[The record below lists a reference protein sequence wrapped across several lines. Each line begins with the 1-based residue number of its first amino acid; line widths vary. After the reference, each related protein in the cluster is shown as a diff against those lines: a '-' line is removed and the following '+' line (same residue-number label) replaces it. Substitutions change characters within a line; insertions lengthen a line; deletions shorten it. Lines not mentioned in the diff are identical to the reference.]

1 MAMVDFLHF
10 SEKYR
15 HDIYA
20 NLRRLVE
27 ANSFSAN
34 LDGVAAVAEML
45 QKIAAQHRIP
55 FEIVVVEENGE
66 RRPHLLYCSPHQ
78 EGYYALVGHFDTV
91 HPPQSDFRQLS
102 IEGENLVG
110 PGVNDMKAGL
120 LVALYAMVVL
130 QERIP
135 LAEIPVRILF
145 NADEEIGS
153 PGSRKIMA
161 SSLAGARAGFVFEAG
176 RWPGNRIVTRRKGK
190 WSLEVEVFGQPSH
203 AGDAPQTGVNAIV
216 AAAAMIC
223 RLNGLN
229 EHQTGLTV
237 VCSLVSGGVARNV
250 VPDYCS
256 FSADIRVPDQTAG
269 KMIKAAVAKILQP
282 DQDNLRV
289 TFALEERRP
298 PLIRSEATGE
308 LVTLYRQ
315 VSERYGLP
323 CDEVV
328 SGGVSDANLLSSYG
342 MPCLDGLGAVGQ
354 FPHTGKEYIVAE
366 SLIQRVAIFSDFLYR
381 LLTAKRE

>member
-1 MAMVDFLHF
+1 MVDFLRIA
-10 SEKYR
+10 EKYR
-15 HDIYA
+15 DDIYA
-20 NLRRLVE
+20 DLRRLVD

-34 LDGVAAVAEML
+34 LDGVAAVAGML
-45 QKIAAQHRIP
+45 QEMAARYRIP
-55 FEIVVVEENGE
+55 FERLVVEGE
-66 RRPHLLYCSPHQ
+66 DGEQRPHLLYCSPHQ

-91 HPPQSDFRQLS
+91 HSPQSDFKQLS
-102 IEGENLVG
+102 VDGDNLVG

-153 PGSRKIMA
+153 PGSRQIMA

-190 WSLEVEVFGQPSH
+190 WSLEVEVFGRPSH
-203 AGDAPQTGVNAIV
+203 SGDAPQAGVNAIV

-229 EHQTGLTV
+229 EYQTGLTV

-250 VPDYCS
+250 VPDYCR
-256 FSADIRVPDQTAG
+256 FSADIRVPDEAAG
-269 KMIKAAVAKILQP
+269 KMMEAAVAEILQP
-282 DQDNLRV
+282 DRENLRV
-289 TFALEERRP
+289 SFSLEERRP
-298 PLIRSEATGE
+298 PLVRSEAAGE
-308 LVTLYRQ
+308 LVALYRQ
-315 VSERYGLP
+315 VSEKYALP
-323 CDEVV
+323 CDEVA

-366 SLIQRVAIFSDFLYR
+366 SLVQRVVIFSEFFHR
-381 LLTAKRE
+381 LLTEKGE